1 MPQSLGVMMRSRVT
15 AFLFL
20 LAAAVML
27 GALTVSSPSTALA
40 VAALVGLGAL
50 ALVGNGLPGT
60 LGPWLCVFVATFGEY
75 MIVSAVTGGAGI
87 LPLAGPTLAYAAL
100 LMIRREGGPDYS
112 RVLMS
117 NALPVSGWLLLAIFL
132 PILGVLFGFPIRTL
146 ASLVTPA
153 GIGGAVII
161 GIVVGMREKETAV
174 SVRRALIPF
183 AWLAAIVGLIQ
194 LLHNTGMTLPGSAA
208 LVSVLE
214 ARVNALGG
222 TAIYGRASGVYIN
235 PNTLSLFGGLSL
247 MVALGSREGGWR
259 ERAYLAAPATV
270 LLLVGQ
276 SRAALLAALA
286 GIAMQLLVDFT
297 PRRMGG
303 SRIGRAFVPVG
314 LVLVIVWFVAV
325 EWAPEVSAGFAGRV
339 DTLLGVQSGGTAA
352 DTSVAGRL
360 VFWSDGLAQFLAH
373 PLGTWGPPQLVVSA
387 GLDSEYLSTLIQG
400 GILFLALELL
410 VLLKAWRLALQRD
423 SALSVALVVFVLLA
437 GVSQTVTGAVPMY
450 IFWLT
455 LGVALGV
462 ERAKGEDVRG
472 A

>member
-1 MPQSLGVMMRSRVT
+1 MRSRIV
-15 AFLFL
+15 AFLIL
-20 LAAAVML
+20 LVAAVAL
-27 GALTVSSPSTALA
+27 GALTASSPSMALG

-50 ALVGNGLPGT
+50 ALAGNGLPSAV
-60 LGPWLCVFVATFGEY
+60 GPWLCVFVATFGEY

-87 LPLAGPTLAYAAL
+87 LPLAGPTLTYAAL
-100 LMIRREGGPDYS
+100 LMVRREGGLDYS

-132 PILGVLFGFPIRTL
+132 PVLGVLFGFPVRTL

-153 GIGGAVII
+153 GMGGAVVI
-161 GIVVGMREKETAV
+161 GIVVGFQKGGTAA
-174 SVRRALIPF
+174 SVRQTLVPF
-183 AWLAAIVGLIQ
+183 AWFAALVGLVQ
-194 LLHNTGMTLPGSAA
+194 LLHNTGTPLPGSAT
-208 LVSVLE
+208 LVSALE

-222 TAIYGRASGVYIN
+222 TAIYGRASGLYLN

-247 MVALGSREGGWR
+247 MLALGSREGSWR
-259 ERAYLAAPATV
+259 GRAYLAAPATV

-276 SRAALLAALA
+276 SRAAVLAALA
-286 GIAMQLLVDFT
+286 GIVMQLLVDFT

-303 SRIGRAFVPVG
+303 SRIGRALVPVA
-314 LVLVIVWFVAV
+314 LVLVMVWFVAI

-360 VFWSDGLAQFLAH
+360 VFWSDGLTQFLAH
-373 PLGTWGPPQLVVSA
+373 PFGTWGPPQLVVSA

-400 GILFLALELL
+400 GILFLVLELL
-410 VLLKAWRLALQRD
+410 VLTKAWRLALHRD
-423 SALSVALVVFVLLA
+423 SALPVALVVFVLLV
-437 GVSQTVTGAVPMY
+437 GVSQTVTGSVPMY

-455 LGVALGV
+455 LGIALGV
-462 ERAKGEDVRG
+462 EAAQREVGRDA
-472 A
+472 